1 MLALAVS
8 FLPFLLWMIVAVW
21 LACFWFLIDAK
32 ARAEIYDGYALLY
45 LGSKVIRIENSADI
59 NYTLHGKS
67 VAYEIRNKDKIY
79 YLTESLQELYE
90 KKSAKDKDSPKIPSS
105 LNEAMDEIICAVY

>member
-1 MLALAVS
+1 MAVS